1 MSLAISVD
9 LRDRVVA
16 AVNSGMTRYAAA
28 RHFRVSPA
36 SAVRWVKLARSVGN
50 LAPKA
55 RGGDRRSHRIEAQ
68 AAFIMELYE
77 SRPELT
83 LNGIL
88 EELVR
93 ERRERFSRETL
104 ARFFARRGICFKDR
118 RRSAGGRPGPS
129 EA

>member
-1 MSLAISVD
+1 MPLAISVD

-36 SAVRWVKLARSVGN
+36 SAVRWVKLARTAGT

-68 AAFIMELYE
+68 ASFILELYE
-77 SRPELT
+77 TRPELT
-83 LNGIL
+83 LGGIL
-88 EELVR
+88 EELAR
-93 ERRERFSRETL
+93 ERGERFNSETL
-104 ARFFARRGICFKDR
+104 SRFFARRGIAFKER
-118 RRSAGGRPGPS
+118 RRIAGETSRTS
-129 EA
+129 